1 MFRVLASG
9 AALGLAVLAPAGGS
23 GQTPAERA
31 PFLTIIV
38 NAENPVTELSVTD
51 LSRIY
56 LGKKTLWDSGPRISP
71 AMLGEDRPVVK
82 EFIEK
87 DVRRTV
93 DQYRAYWKHM
103 VFSGGGTAPRSFR
116 TPAQVIDLVARE
128 PGGIGIL
135 AGPPG
140 DERVKVVE
148 VKGRS

>member
-1 MFRVLASG
+1 MFRVLGSALASS
-9 AALGLAVLAPAGGS
+9 LVLLVPAGGS
-23 GQTPAERA
+23 GEPERTP
-31 PFLTIIV
+31 LTIIV
-38 NAENPVTELSVTD
+38 NAENPVAELSVTD

-71 AMLGEDRPVVK
+71 AMLGEDRPAVK

-128 PGGIGIL
+128 PGGIGLL

-140 DERVKVVE
+140 DDRVKVVE
-148 VKGRS
+148 VKVH